1 MVIVAILVLLVIF
14 SVVFSF
20 MSPWSFVPIAADWS
34 EIDALMDATLVI
46 TGVVF
51 AAIAL
56 FMAYALYKYRNKAG
70 HRAAFEPENQRL
82 ELILTVATS
91 VGIIAML
98 APGLVVWNKYITVPD
113 DAVIVEVIGQQW
125 SWSFRLP
132 GEDGKLGLVSTH
144 DIYETP
150 FGVSASD
157 PASSDDILIDDNEI
171 HLLLGQP
178 VKMVL
183 RSIDVLH
190 DFYVP
195 HFRAKMDLVP
205 GIVTYFWITPTRTGT
220 FEIICAELC
229 GVGHSLMRGYVVV
242 EEADEYNAWL
252 AEQETY
258 AELVA
263 NEVNNNVDYADNSA
277 NTATDN
283 TFVNLD
289 N

>member
-1 MVIVAILVLLVIF
+1 MIIIVIIVLLVIF

-20 MSPWSFVPIAADWS
+20 VSPWTYVPIAADWS
-34 EIDALMDATLVI
+34 EIDLLLTATLWI
-46 TGVVF
+46 TGAVF
-51 AAIAL
+51 VAVSL
-56 FMAYALYKYRNKAG
+56 FMAYALYKYRQSAG
-70 HRAAFEPENQRL
+70 NRADFEPENKRL
-82 ELILTVATS
+82 ELILAVATS
-91 VGIIAML
+91 VGVIAML

-113 DAVIVEVIGQQW
+113 DAKIVEAVGQQW
-125 SWSFRLP
+125 SWAFRLP
-132 GEDGKLGLVSTH
+132 GEDGEFGLVSTH

-157 PASSDDILIDDNEI
+157 PAGSDDIIIDDNEL

-190 DFYVP
+190 NFYVP
-195 HFRAKMDLVP
+195 QFRAKMDLVP

-229 GVGHSLMRGYVVV
+229 GVGHSQMRGYVVV
-242 EEADEYNAWL
+242 DEKKEYNEWL

-258 AELVA
+258 AKLVA
-263 NEVNNNVDYADNSA
+263 NERNDNVEYAQNSE
-277 NTATDN
+277 
-283 TFVNLD
+283 
-289 N
+289 

>member
-1 MVIVAILVLLVIF
+1 MIIIAIIILLVIF

-20 MSPWSFVPIAADWS
+20 MSPWGFVPIAADWS
-34 EIDALMDATLVI
+34 EIDMLLDATLVI

-51 AAIAL
+51 AAVAL
-56 FMAYALYKYRNKAG
+56 FMAYALYKYRNRAG
-70 HRAAFEPENQRL
+70 HRAEFEPENKRL
-82 ELILTVATS
+82 ELILTAATS
-91 VGIIAML
+91 IGIIAML

-113 DAVIVEVIGQQW
+113 DAETIEVIGQQW
-125 SWSFRLP
+125 SWAFRLP
-132 GEDGKLGLVSTH
+132 GEDGRLGAVTTQ

-150 FGVSASD
+150 FGLSAVD
-157 PASSDDILIDDNEI
+157 LAAYDDILIDDNEI

-195 HFRAKMDLVP
+195 QFRAKMDLVP
-205 GIVTYFWITPTRTGT
+205 GIVTYFWVTPTRTGT

-229 GVGHSLMRGYVVV
+229 GVGHSEMRGYVVV
-242 EEADEYNAWL
+242 EEEGAYNEWL

-258 AELVA
+258 AELAAKEHIDSVEYA
-263 NEVNNNVDYADNSA
+263 NNSE
-277 NTATDN
+277 
-283 TFVNLD
+283 
-289 N
+289 

>member
-1 MVIVAILVLLVIF
+1 MIIAAIIILLVIF

-20 MSPWSFVPIAADWS
+20 LSPWGSVPIAADWS
-34 EIDALMDATLVI
+34 EIDMLLDATLVI

-51 AAIAL
+51 AAISL
-56 FMAYALYKYRNKAG
+56 FMAYALYKYRNRAG
-70 HRAAFEPENQRL
+70 HRADFEPENKRL

-98 APGLVVWNKYITVPD
+98 APGLVVWNRYITVPD
-113 DAVIVEVIGQQW
+113 DAKIVEVIGQQW

-132 GEDGKLGLVSTH
+132 GADGRLGVVTTQ

-150 FGVSASD
+150 FGLSASD
-157 PASSDDILIDDNEI
+157 PAASDDILIDDNEM

-183 RSIDVLH
+183 RSMDVLH

-195 HFRAKMDLVP
+195 QFRAKMDLVP

-229 GVGHSLMRGYVVV
+229 GVGHSQMRGYVVV
-242 EEADEYNAWL
+242 EEEEAYNEWL
-252 AEQETY
+252 AEQETF
-258 AELVA
+258 AELA
-263 NEVNNNVDYADNSA
+263 AKEHNDSVDYAEISE
-277 NTATDN
+277 
-283 TFVNLD
+283 
-289 N
+289 